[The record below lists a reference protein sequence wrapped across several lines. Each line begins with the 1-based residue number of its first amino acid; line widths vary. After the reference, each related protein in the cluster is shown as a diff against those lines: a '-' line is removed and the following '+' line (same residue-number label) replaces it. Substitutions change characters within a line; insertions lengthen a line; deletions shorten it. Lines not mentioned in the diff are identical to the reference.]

1 MTERMRELVTMLNEY
16 ANAYHV
22 LDAPMVSDAEYD
34 RLFDELLAL
43 EAASGTVL
51 PDSPTLRVGG
61 EPLSA
66 FQPHRHLKRLLSF
79 DKVRT
84 AEELFDWANRAERL
98 RAEHIAKTGEALPP
112 LSFALE
118 YKFDGLTVNLTYE
131 NGALINAATR
141 GNGEVGEEILPQ
153 VKTIRSLP
161 LSIPFKGRM
170 EVRGECYMKLS
181 VLEQLNK
188 TSQEPLKNARNA
200 AAGALR
206 NLDPQVTAKRRLDC
220 FCYDVGYIEGKT
232 LADHFEMLGFLKE
245 NGFPVSG
252 GAWRYESIDALQK
265 GVEDAEKARETLDFL
280 IDGMVVKVCDFKTRE
295 ALGATDRFPRWAI
308 AYKFAAEE
316 TTTVVREV
324 TWEVGRTGKL
334 TPRARFDPV
343 ELAGATIRHATL
355 NNYDDIKRKRVGLG
369 STVFLRRSNDV
380 IPEILGAVE
389 GDVPEHEIEMPRTCP
404 ACGAHVEQRGVHI
417 FCTNSLSCRPQIAG
431 RLTQYAS
438 RNAMDIETFSEKTAD
453 LFVERLNLNS
463 IPDLYDL
470 TENDFLALEGFQEKK
485 AKKLKDAIDRS
496 KDCALNAFLFAIG
509 IPNVGEK
516 TARDLARSF
525 HTFEAVRAA
534 ARDELL
540 SVRDIGPIVADSIL
554 EFFSDPSI
562 ASQIDRLL
570 AHGVRPRPEEN
581 TTPESSPLA
590 GKTLVVTGSMERMDR
605 QEIEAL
611 IESLGGKAA
620 SSVSKNTDFVVAG
633 PGAGSKLSKA
643 LELNVTVLDESEFFN
658 MIGEAQ

>member
-1 MTERMRELVTMLNEY
+1 MQELVKLLNVY
-16 ANAYHV
+16 ANAYYV
-22 LDAPMVSDAEYD
+22 LDAPKVSDADYD
-34 RLFDELLAL
+34 KLFDELVKL
-43 EAASGTVL
+43 EAETGTVL
-51 PDSPTLRVGG
+51 PDSPTRRVGG
-61 EPLSA
+61 TPLAA
-66 FQPHRHLKRLLSF
+66 FEPHRHLNKLLSF

-84 AEELFDWANRAERL
+84 GADLKEWANRAEKL
-98 RAEHIAKTGEALPP
+98 RAEYNTQAGDTLPP

-131 NGALINAATR
+131 NGVLVNGATR

-153 VKTIRSLP
+153 VKTIRSIP

-170 EVRGECYMKLS
+170 EVRGECYMRLS
-181 VLEQLNK
+181 VLDELNK
-188 TSQEPLKNARNA
+188 SSQEPFKNARNA

-206 NLDPQVTAKRRLDC
+206 NLDPQVTKKRRLDL
-220 FCYDVGYIEGKT
+220 FSYDVGYIEGKT
-232 LADHFEMLGFLKE
+232 LGDHFEMLDFLRE
-245 NGFPVSG
+245 NGFPVSDGAKRCANVAELLG
-252 GAWRYESIDALQK
+252 GIEEAEQK
-265 GVEDAEKARETLDFL
+265 RETLDFL
-280 IDGMVVKVCDFKTRE
+280 IDGMVVKISDLRTRE
-295 ALGATDRFPRWAI
+295 VLGATDRFPRWAI

-334 TPRARFDPV
+334 TPRASFDPV

-355 NNYDDIKRKRVGLG
+355 NNFDDIKRKRVGIG

-389 GDVPEHEIEMPRTCP
+389 GDVPEEEIKMPTVCP

-417 FCTNSLSCRPQIAG
+417 FCTNSLSCRPQISG

-470 TENDFLALEGFQEKK
+470 TENDFLALEGFQKKK
-485 AKKLKDAIDRS
+485 AKNLKDAIERS
-496 KDCALNAFLFAIG
+496 KDCSLGAFLFAIG

-516 TARDLARSF
+516 TARDLARTF
-525 HTFEAVRAA
+525 HTLEAVRAVS
-534 ARDELL
+534 REQLL
-540 SVRDIGPIVADSIL
+540 EVRDIGAVVADSIL

-562 ASQIDRLL
+562 ANQIDRLL
-570 AHGVRPRPEEN
+570 THGVKPRPEEVKSN
-581 TTPESSPLA
+581 EESPIA

-605 QEIEAL
+605 KEIEAL

-633 PGAGSKLSKA
+633 PGAGSKLTKA
-643 LELNVTVLDESEFFN
+643 RELNVAVLDEAEFFS
-658 MIGEAQ
+658 MIGDAQ